1 MVIDLPYA
9 GLRRTGR
16 KLYAP
21 GPKAREFVPYPVSG
35 TAPCRVLRALRASGA
50 ATIHPANPR
59 AARRLRVAM
68 NIGVHVVNAW
78 PWATADSICR
88 SGRERKRWSSSRCG
102 FRTRWSSQANF
113 SRLPL
118 QHDPA
123 LRHRSEQ
130 FLRGAER
137 PDLPC
142 RAHQTRAPRD
152 ERAVLPCATRSL
164 PNMGVGRG
172 AVGARAD
179 ELGARRA
186 LRAGPVRHAVSGAA
200 TDEAIRLFRAAWA
213 QGAEVSFTGDV
224 YRFQPVWFLPKP
236 ARPGGPPIWV
246 GGNGRRSIRRA
257 AELGDGWHTVRIGLD
272 ELRTGVATL
281 HELLDRNGRSAAD
294 VVISGKFSL
303 YCPGT
308 GPRGEPHESELTG
321 SAELIAARL
330 RSYRDAGLQYLVL
343 DPTQHGAP
351 AEALEAI
358 EFFAREVRPLLG

>member
-1 MVIDLPYA
+1 
-9 GLRRTGR
+9 
-16 KLYAP
+16 
-21 GPKAREFVPYPVSG
+21 
-35 TAPCRVLRALRASGA
+35 
-50 ATIHPANPR
+50 
-59 AARRLRVAM
+59 M
-68 NIGVHVVNAW
+68 NVGVHVVNAR
-78 PWATADSICR
+78 PWATADSIVSLGTRAEALGFESLWVSDQVVIPSKLQPSFPYSTTGHYNIEANQNFFEALSVLTYLAGCTR
-88 SGRERKRWSSSRCG
+88 RVLLGTSVLVLPYRQPLVVAKQWATLDALSGGRTILGVGAG
-102 FRTRWSSQANF
+102 FMR
-113 SRLPL
+113 
-118 QHDPA
+118 
-123 LRHRSEQ
+123 EQ
-130 FLRGAER
+130 FEA
-137 PDLPC
+137 
-142 RAHQTRAPRD
+142 
-152 ERAVLPCATRSL
+152 
-164 PNMGVGRG
+164 
-172 AVGARAD
+172 
-179 ELGARRA
+179 LGMDTFDRR
-186 LRAGPVRHAVSGAA
+186 GAA

-281 HELLDRNGRSAAD
+281 HELLDRNGQSAAD

-308 GPRGEPHESELTG
+308 GPRGEQHESELTG

-358 EFFAREVRPLLG
+358 EFFAREVGPLLG